1 MSDESENA
9 PQPRETPRVDIDAL
23 RGPLARTALRVRL
36 QRAADAGSLFLL
48 VGLGLAGLVVALTKT
63 AALPEADA
71 WPYLIAAAALPA
83 LAAFGG
89 LARRVS
95 PLLAAKL
102 LDRAHDLNDRVGN
115 AVSFAAE
122 PDRTAFMDAA
132 IEDARQ
138 HASALRPARAM
149 PLRAPMELAIALGL
163 AVGVG
168 GLAILEVPRT
178 WEERIVHGGI
188 VPVFVHADELEA
200 YESHLRELLADPET
214 DERVRAAAEDFNRI
228 VEDLADERL
237 DREESLRRI
246 ADLERRLAE
255 ARPADQELLADALRE
270 LGEDLRRSAL
280 ADELSAALRDA
291 DADRAEDE
299 MRQLAAQL
307 RQDPRR
313 QDLESLRRA
322 LERAAERRAEDR
334 SQQIEQAEEEIE
346 RLLQRQRE
354 QQREASPQEQRLL
367 QRRRRELDQLRREHQ
382 EAQERQRQ
390 LDRLRRELSQS
401 AQSLQQRDQQRAADD
416 LDRGA
421 EDLNRM
427 ARQQMSQE
435 EMQQLQQQ
443 LEQLREAI
451 RRAQQRQAQNG
462 QQGQQGQQ
470 QQQGRGQRGQGQMDR
485 FVLRARGQGDGEGT
499 PIQMPGQGGQQGQA
513 GQGGQ
518 GQGQQG
524 EQGQGGQQQQTL
536 TLGGDGPSNAILE
549 VPGMGQAQQQQGG
562 QGDGPQLP
570 GPGAGTGHDETLL
583 DEASRLAG
591 DRRTVRVEGDQS
603 EGPSRSEVIRS
614 SGQRGFASR
623 SYRDTYTDYRGHA
636 EEVLERDEVPPGRRF
651 FVRRYFQLIRPRE

>member
-138 HASALRPARAM
+138 HASALKPARAM

-214 DERVRAAAEDFNRI
+214 DERVRAAAEDGTEGHPVIFP
-228 VEDLADERL
+228 
-237 DREESLRRI
+237 
-246 ADLERRLAE
+246 RRLYG
-255 ARPADQELLADALRE
+255 ELAVLTGDVGGRAL
-270 LGEDLRRSAL
+270 LQGEDV
-280 ADELSAALRDA
+280 
-291 DADRAEDE
+291 RAVI
-299 MRQLAAQL
+299 R
-307 RQDPRR
+307 PG
-313 QDLESLRRA
+313 
-322 LERAAERRAEDR
+322 
-334 SQQIEQAEEEIE
+334 
-346 RLLQRQRE
+346 
-354 QQREASPQEQRLL
+354 
-367 QRRRRELDQLRREHQ
+367 
-382 EAQERQRQ
+382 
-390 LDRLRRELSQS
+390 
-401 AQSLQQRDQQRAADD
+401 QRAICD
-416 LDRGA
+416 LDTPEDWDRWRKNGA
-421 EDLNRM
+421 
-427 ARQQMSQE
+427 
-435 EMQQLQQQ
+435 
-443 LEQLREAI
+443 
-451 RRAQQRQAQNG
+451 
-462 QQGQQGQQ
+462 
-470 QQQGRGQRGQGQMDR
+470 
-485 FVLRARGQGDGEGT
+485 
-499 PIQMPGQGGQQGQA
+499 
-513 GQGGQ
+513 
-518 GQGQQG
+518 
-524 EQGQGGQQQQTL
+524 
-536 TLGGDGPSNAILE
+536 
-549 VPGMGQAQQQQGG
+549 
-562 QGDGPQLP
+562 
-570 GPGAGTGHDETLL
+570 
-583 DEASRLAG
+583 
-591 DRRTVRVEGDQS
+591 
-603 EGPSRSEVIRS
+603 
-614 SGQRGFASR
+614 
-623 SYRDTYTDYRGHA
+623 
-636 EEVLERDEVPPGRRF
+636 
-651 FVRRYFQLIRPRE
+651 